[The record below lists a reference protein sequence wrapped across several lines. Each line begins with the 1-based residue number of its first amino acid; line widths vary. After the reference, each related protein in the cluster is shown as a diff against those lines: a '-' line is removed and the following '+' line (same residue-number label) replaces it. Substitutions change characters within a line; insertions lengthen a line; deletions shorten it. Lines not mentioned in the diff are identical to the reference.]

1 MVGTDLNND
10 QLYSFYV
17 KTVLPVINDH
27 FAGRK
32 RERFFLFFVSVGIF
46 AGSVLIYSYWGV
58 PHFIFLAIFL
68 IIFIFVKDIRHVDL
82 EYGSRIV
89 SLMLKF
95 INTDFSYNVK
105 GSSRVEGAKNAGL
118 YPQIN
123 FEDCSDIVSA
133 NISNIPI
140 TVSFVVAKK
149 VKKLAVTRFS
159 LGLILCIF
167 FIFICVNFFEKL
179 FPASLMNSYFGG
191 GLGIFFTYWF
201 LSELNDITLKGE
213 TVFQGLLITADFKKK
228 FYGKT
233 LVFSDPIGD
242 EAALR
247 MLSLSGLASVGF
259 EDREFADNFSVFS
272 SIPDEARNLLSPNV
286 RRSFCLARRRFGL
299 PVDFSFNR
307 SLLFLA
313 IRRDSFL
320 DRSIFNDIDPFDK
333 IVAFCGEVNLIFDT
347 ISGMSLDNSDNT
359 EAL

>member
-17 KTVLPVINDH
+17 KTVLPVINDY

-105 GSSRVEGAKNAGL
+105 GSSRVEGAKSAGL

-233 LVFSDPIGD
+233 LVFSY
-242 EAALR
+242 
-247 MLSLSGLASVGF
+247 
-259 EDREFADNFSVFS
+259 
-272 SIPDEARNLLSPNV
+272 
-286 RRSFCLARRRFGL
+286 
-299 PVDFSFNR
+299 
-307 SLLFLA
+307 
-313 IRRDSFL
+313 
-320 DRSIFNDIDPFDK
+320 
-333 IVAFCGEVNLIFDT
+333 T
-347 ISGMSLDNSDNT
+347 ICVMRK
-359 EAL
+359 